1 MKLACQY
8 QYQLQ
13 RYKVDL
19 TNVKIEFDMLKQ
31 QLEDKTGGGMQ
42 CGDARD
48 QRQAQVQGPGF
59 ARE

>member
-31 QLEDKTGGGMQ
+31 QLEDKEETIEQ
-42 CGDARD
+42 LRVRAS
-48 QRQAQVQGPGF
+48 
-59 ARE
+59 